1 MLGHWPRVFCRL
13 GFVCLAYVGLG
24 CSVELALGNILLNCT
39 FAFDIV
45 GESSRGNEVCHCRF
59 SCYFKEVLSL
69 EKCRGR
75 CIRPWSRHGQ
85 WIPMRFW
92 DVVLVLA
99 SYTEALKHSVSNL
112 DFNLSCSISVIQNVI
127 SGVRVFVI
135 PLDL

>member
-1 MLGHWPRVFCRL
+1 MIQLNYFVLGQWPRVFCRL

-92 DVVLVLA
+92 DVVLVLVG
-99 SYTEALKHSVSNL
+99 T
-112 DFNLSCSISVIQNVI
+112 Q
-127 SGVRVFVI
+127 
-135 PLDL
+135 